1 MHCIS
6 WCSISLL
13 AFFPK
18 NCFCT
23 NLYKKKCCLF
33 QSCLYIVNLSYL
45 PFICRVFNMYTSFL
59 FCSIVYLKKTKA
71 NSSKPGGTDMILILW
86 TFLTAVHLQYVVV
99 CAWSCSVHG
108 SISLISSVIVSQNE
122 LIEEHMLF
130 VLTPNWLPV
139 CLYIVSGKHSDWYA

>member
-45 PFICRVFNMYTSFL
+45 LFICRVFNMYMSFL
-59 FCSIVYLKKTKA
+59 FCWIVYLKKTKA
-71 NSSKPGGTDMILILW
+71 NSSKSGGTDMILILW

-108 SISLISSVIVSQNE
+108 SICIDFQCNCFTEWIDWRAHAFCSYTKLTTG
-122 LIEEHMLF
+122 MF
-130 VLTPNWLPV
+130 V
-139 CLYIVSGKHSDWYA
+139 YS